1 MAVRW
6 GAVSGRLSLG
16 IDVSW
21 SGNPDNGSV
30 QVTAIYY
37 AKADGYG
44 HNFSSTLR
52 FSGDAGGSKGYS
64 FYSPT
69 GGDTV
74 KELHRVTITK
84 YTQYGQSTTAMFNVH
99 TDPLWNGG
107 QPSVSA
113 SVSIP
118 ARAYQAP
125 GAVSSLSAA
134 RVSDGQVNLSWS
146 ITSTSAAPVHQ
157 ILVDRLTYGGDW
169 VRVANLP
176 GSARSWSDSAV
187 TPNQRYAYR
196 VAGYNGKTGPKAESA
211 GVSTTPAAPTGL
223 TAAKLPSGGIKVTWT
238 RQAPY
243 LGTGYKVYD
252 NGTHVATVGQTSAN
266 PVEWTHTNP
275 SASTTH
281 TYTVVHTEVGGV
293 ESQRSAP
300 SNTVQLLTRP
310 LAPNPTMQTTA
321 LAGSVTLKWAHSS
334 VDTTAQ
340 TRAEIQYQVN
350 GGVWTTGTVYGSG
363 NTYVAA
369 NVAAVGASAGVL
381 RWKVRTWGAYLPG
394 QNAGASPWSEV
405 QTTYIYGAPLL
416 GINSPANGSTVRG
429 SQTTVSWSFNQPQG
443 QRQLMAT
450 VEVLTTSGQT
460 VYTKEVS
467 GTTASLTVKGLQN
480 GQSYRVRLK
489 AIDGNLLESNTADA
503 VFSVVYPSPSR
514 ASLTVQWDDTLGCAS
529 IAPTVHPAASG
540 ETSTARLVIQRSR
553 DDGQTWAD
561 LVTLPVPSTLSV
573 PLVQDFECLTAG
585 TTKYRVVTY
594 SADQAERL
602 GTPISLTIKSDAIWL
617 AGGPGFATAVPLRY
631 DPKTSFKQG
640 LISRKVLHFAGRPK
654 GVELTGIQR
663 SRKIDVSATL
673 FDANGRERAM
683 LEELAYLPG
692 PFLLRDPL
700 GLFVYV
706 SLDGVDLAR
715 KPAGVW
721 RVKFDLEEIEHE

>member
-1 MAVRW
+1 MAIRW
-6 GAVSGRLSLG
+6 GTVSGRLSLG

-21 SGNPDNGSV
+21 SGNPDTGSV
-30 QVTAIYY
+30 QVTAVYY

-52 FSGDAGGSKGYS
+52 FSGDAGGSKAYS

-74 KELHRVTITK
+74 KELHRVTTAK
-84 YTQYGQSTTAMFNVH
+84 YTQYGQSTTATFNVH
-99 TDPLWNGG
+99 TDPIWNGG

-113 SVSIP
+113 SVQIP

-125 GAVSSLSAA
+125 GAVSSLRET
-134 RVSDGQVNLSWS
+134 RVDDGQINLSWS

-157 ILVDRLTYGGDW
+157 ILIDRITFGGQW

-176 GSARSWSDSAV
+176 GAARSWADTTV
-187 TPNQRYAYR
+187 TANQRYGYR
-196 VAGYNGKTGPKAESA
+196 VAGYNGKTGGIAESQ
-211 GVSTTPAAPTGL
+211 GVSTTPAAPTNV
-223 TAAKLPSGGIKVTWT
+223 TATKLPSGSILISWT

-243 LGTGYKVYD
+243 LGTGFRIYD
-252 NGTHVATVGQTSAN
+252 NGTHVGTVGQSSAEN
-266 PVEWTHTNP
+266 VEWTHTNP
-275 SASTTH
+275 STTTAH
-281 TYTVVHTEVGGV
+281 TYTIVHTEVGGV
-293 ESQRSAP
+293 ESAHSNP

-310 LAPNPTMQTTA
+310 LAPSATLQTTA
-321 LAGSVTLKWAHSS
+321 LAGTVTIKWAHAS

-340 TRAEIQYQVN
+340 TRAEISYQIN
-350 GGVWTTGTVYGSG
+350 SSNWSSRTIYGDISEA
-363 NTYVAA
+363 VI
-369 NVAAVGASAGVL
+369 NVAALGTSPGTL
-381 RWKVRTWGAYLPG
+381 KWKVRTWGAYLPG

-405 QTTYIYGAPLL
+405 QTTYVYGAPLV
-416 GINSPANGSTVRG
+416 GINSPANGLTVRG
-429 SQTTVSWSFNQPQG
+429 SQATVAWSFNQPQG

-450 VEVLTTSGQT
+450 VEVLTASGHT
-460 VYTKEVS
+460 VSTKEVS
-467 GTTASLTVKGLQN
+467 GTATSLTVTGLQN
-480 GQSYRVRLK
+480 GQSYRVRVR
-489 AIDGNLLESNTADA
+489 AVDGNLFESNTAD
-503 VFSVVYPSPSR
+503 VGFSVIYPSP
-514 ASLTVQWDDTLGCAS
+514 AKATLAVQWDDTLGCAS
-529 IAPTVHPAASG
+529 IAPTIHLPASG

-553 DDGQTWAD
+553 DNGQTWVD
-561 LVTLPVPSTLSV
+561 LVALPTTSSLNV

-585 TTKYRVVTY
+585 TTQYRAVTY

-602 GTPISLTIKSDAIWL
+602 GTPISLAVKSDAIWI
-617 AGGPGFATAVPLRY
+617 AGGSGFATAVPLRY
-631 DPKTSFKQG
+631 DPKSAFKQG

-673 FDANGRERAM
+673 FDENERERAL
-683 LEELAYLPG
+683 LEELAYMPG

-700 GLFVYV
+700 GLLIYV

-715 KPAGVW
+715 KPPGIW